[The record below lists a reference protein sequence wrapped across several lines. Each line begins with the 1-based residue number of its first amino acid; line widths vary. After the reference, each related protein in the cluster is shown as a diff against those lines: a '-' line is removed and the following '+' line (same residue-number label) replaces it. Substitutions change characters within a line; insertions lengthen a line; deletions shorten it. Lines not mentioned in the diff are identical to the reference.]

1 MDIDSGISYVRMAAA
16 FRPVIIGGSG
26 GCVSTKNQLMS
37 ILVQAPLMALI
48 AGCAASPWM
57 NAGDIPPPLRVPTN
71 AVVSLRVHAAG
82 VQIYRC
88 RALKDDAARVE
99 WSLKEPEADLFD
111 QAGKKIG
118 RHYAGPTWE
127 AADGSKVA
135 GEVVARANSPDPDA
149 VAWLLLSARST
160 SGNGVFGRVR
170 FIQRLHTV
178 GGNAP
183 TDGCTQ
189 ASAGGEVRVAYSAE
203 YWFYADKP

>member
-1 MDIDSGISYVRMAAA
+1 MDVDGGISYARTASA
-16 FRPVIIGGSG
+16 FRPLIIGGSG
-26 GCVSTKNQLMS
+26 GCVSTKNQLVA
-37 ILVQAPLMALI
+37 ILVQAPLMALLS
-48 AGCAASPWM
+48 GSAASPWM
-57 NAGDIPPPLRVPTN
+57 NVGDIPPPLRVPTN

-88 RALKDDAARVE
+88 RAARDDAARVE

-118 RHYAGPTWE
+118 RHYAGPSWE
-127 AADGSKVA
+127 GADGSKVT
-135 GEVVARANSPDPDA
+135 GEVVARADSPDPNA
-149 VAWLLLSARST
+149 VAWLLLSAKST

-189 ASAGGEVRVAYSAE
+189 ASAGGEVRVTYSAE
-203 YWFYADKP
+203 YWFYADEP